1 MASTDI
7 TLCHVVSIGLAG
19 TFTMSSA
26 VSTRR
31 IVSQKMMM
39 APSVSDLIMK
49 DATASTERGAVSLV
63 ALKNDL
69 RAGGYNVEK
78 NRSRVVIAVKRL
90 VAKKSL
96 VQVKGTGA
104 SGSFKV
110 NKKPPAPRKQ
120 KVVKKKAKAK
130 RVKRTGVKKATGTA
144 ALVPKK
150 SAKKKKPKSSKK
162 AKATVAKQQK
172 APKVLSRTVTRSM
185 RRAAMK

>member
-7 TLCHVVSIGLAG
+7 TRCHVVSIGLAG
-19 TFTMSSA
+19 TLTMSSA

-49 DATASTERGAVSLV
+49 AATASTERGAVSLV
-63 ALKNDL
+63 ALKNAL
-69 RAGGYNVEK
+69 RAGGYDVEK

-96 VQVKGTGA
+96 VQVKGSGA

-110 NKKPPAPRKQ
+110 NEKPPAPRKQ
-120 KVVKKKAKAK
+120 KVVKTKAKVK
-130 RVKRTGVKKATGTA
+130 RVKRTGVKRATRTA
-144 ALVPKK
+144 AVVSKK

-162 AKATVAKQQK
+162 AKKATK
-172 APKVLSRTVTRSM
+172 APKVLRRIVTRSM
-185 RRAAMK
+185 RRAATK